1 MTQLIAP
8 QFSSLKAPLMENFN
22 KKFKDMPL
30 FMVEVDRDKIVE
42 VYLNSYPEEL
52 RQEHNCSCCKTFL
65 RQAAGIVTIKENKM
79 VSIWDGLEVEGFQ
92 DVINNIN
99 EYIHSLP
106 ISDKLLVEAKKAGTD
121 KNTDPK
127 TGITWQ
133 HFYLELPNNVVAK
146 KADIPTLKG
155 NARTDKEVLQ
165 RGLEELTLEA
175 TETVLELI
183 GQNSLYRGK
192 EFEPLLKA
200 FALVQ
205 RRFAK
210 ATDKNTFCWEVAGE
224 SGGSLARIKNT
235 AIGTLL
241 VDLSAGMDL
250 DLAVTRFEKVVAP
263 TNYKRPTA
271 LVTPRMIED
280 AKAKLTELGL
290 LEALNRRHAVETDIQ
305 VCDILFKD
313 RAQAVT
319 DIFDTMSKETL
330 VNPKSLTKVEEIS
343 IDDFLANVVPTAK
356 SISVLLENKHMNN
369 FVTLLTSQEPD
380 APRLFKWDNNFSW
393 SYTGAIADSIKERVK
408 AAGGNVVGELR
419 TSLSW
424 YNYDDLDIHVQEPG
438 GNTIYF
444 SAKVSA
450 TSGKLDVDMNAGFS
464 ESRTPVENIIWT
476 DKNKMKEGTYKVFV
490 HNFTRRENTNGGF
503 AVQVECGGEVFD
515 FEFKTN
521 PKSNEK
527 QLIVEFEY
535 SKIDGIKFKGETK
548 SSVLS
553 KEKWGLKT
561 CQFRKV
567 TKLMLSPNHWGGQV
581 GNKHYFFMLEDCKT
595 DEAPRPFFNEF
606 LRPEIDQHRKVL
618 EILGSK
624 VKIED
629 SNNQLSGLGFSDT
642 QRSDIIVKVEGK
654 FTRTLKVKI

>member
-8 QFSSLKAPLMENFN
+8 QFSSLKAPLMENFLL
-22 KKFKDMPL
+22 KFKDMPL
-30 FMVEVDRDKIVE
+30 FMVELDRDKIVE
-42 VYLNSYPEEL
+42 VYLNSFPEEL

-79 VSIWDGLEVEGFQ
+79 VSIWDGLQVEGFQ

-99 EYIHSLP
+99 EYVHSLP
-106 ISDKLLVEAKKAGTD
+106 ITDKLLVEAKKAGTD

-241 VDLSAGMDL
+241 VDLSGGMDL

-290 LEALNRRHAVETDIQ
+290 LEALNRRYAVETDIQ

-319 DIFDTMSKETL
+319 DIFDTMSKETI
-330 VNPKSLTKVEEIS
+330 VNPRSLTKVEEIS
-343 IDDFLANVVPTAK
+343 IDDFLTNVVPTAK
-356 SISVLLENKHMNN
+356 SISVLVENQHLPNL
-369 FVTLLTSQEPD
+369 VSLLTSQEPD
-380 APRLFKWDNNFSW
+380 APHLFKWNNNFSW

-424 YNYDDLDIHVQEPG
+424 YNYDDLDIHVVEPG

-444 SAKVSA
+444 SSKLSA
-450 TSGKLDVDMNAGFS
+450 TSGRLDVDMNAGFTQ
-464 ESRTPVENIIWT
+464 SRTPVENIIWT
-476 DKNKMKEGTYKVFV
+476 DKAKMKEGTYKVYV
-490 HNFTRRENTNGGF
+490 HNFTRRENTGGGF
-503 AVQVECGGEVFD
+503 AVQIECGGETFD

-521 PKSNEK
+521 PKNNEK
-527 QLIVEFEY
+527 QAIVEFEY
-535 SKIDGIKFKGETK
+535 SKTDGIKFKGETK
-548 SSVLS
+548 SNMVS
-553 KEKWGLKT
+553 KDK
-561 CQFRKV
+561 FI
-567 TKLMLSPNHWGGQV
+567 SPL
-581 GNKHYFFMLEDCKT
+581 YF
-595 DEAPRPFFNEF
+595 
-606 LRPEIDQHRKVL
+606 I
-618 EILGSK
+618 
-624 VKIED
+624 
-629 SNNQLSGLGFSDT
+629 
-642 QRSDIIVKVEGK
+642 
-654 FTRTLKVKI
+654 

>member
-1 MTQLIAP
+1 MTQITAP
-8 QFSSLKAPLMENFN
+8 SFTSLKAPLMENFN
-22 KKFKDMPL
+22 KRFKDLPL
-30 FMVEVDRDKIVE
+30 FTVELDRDNIVE
-42 VYLNSYPEEL
+42 TYLNSFPEEL
-52 RQEHNCSCCKTFL
+52 RQEHNCSCCKSFL
-65 RQAAGIVTIKENKM
+65 RQFAGIVTIQENKM
-79 VSIWDGLEVEGFQ
+79 VTLWDNLQVEGFQ

-99 EYIHSLP
+99 EYVHSLP
-106 ISDKLLVEAKKAGTD
+106 VSGTLLADTKKAGTD

-133 HFYLELPNNVVAK
+133 HFFLELPNNVVAK
-146 KADIPTLKG
+146 KADIPTRKG
-155 NARTDKEVLQ
+155 EARTNKEVLQ

-210 ATDKNTFCWEVAGE
+210 AVDKNNFCWEAASE
-224 SGGSLARIKNT
+224 SGGSLARIRNT

-241 VDLSAGMDL
+241 IDLSAGMDL
-250 DLAVTRFEKVVAP
+250 DQAVTRFEKVVAP

-280 AKAKLTELGL
+280 AKSKLSELGL
-290 LEALNRRHAVETDIQ
+290 LEALNRRYAVETDIQ

-313 RAQAVT
+313 RAQAIT
-319 DIFDTMSKETL
+319 DIFDTLSKETL

-343 IDDFLANVVPTAK
+343 IEDFLANVVPTAK
-356 SISVLLENKHMNN
+356 SISVLVENQHLPN
-369 FVTLLTSQEPD
+369 FVSLLTSQEPD
-380 APRLFKWDNNFSW
+380 APHLFKWNNNFSW

-408 AAGGNVVGELR
+408 AAGGNVIGELR

-424 YNYDDLDIHVQEPG
+424 YNHDDLDIHVVEP
-438 GNTIYF
+438 NNVLISYM
-444 SAKVSA
+444 SKLSPS
-450 TSGKLDVDMNAGFS
+450 SGKLDVDMNAGMGR
-464 ESRTPVENIIWT
+464 SRTPVENIIWT
-476 DKNKMKEGTYKVFV
+476 DKAKMKEGTYKVYV
-490 HNFTRRENTNGGF
+490 HNYSRRENTDGGF
-503 AVQVECGGEVFD
+503 VVQIECGGETFD

-521 PKSNEK
+521 PKNNEK

-535 SKIDGIKFKGETK
+535 FKTEGIKFKGETK
-548 SSVLS
+548 SNMVS
-553 KEKWGLKT
+553 KDKWGLKT
-561 CQFRKV
+561 CQFCKV
-567 TKLMLSPNHWGGQV
+567 TNLMLSPNHWGGQV
-581 GNKHYFFMLEDCKT
+581 GNKHFFFMLEDCIS

-606 LRPEIDQHRKVL
+606 LKPEMDENRKVL

-624 VKIED
+624 IKIED

-642 QRSDIIVKVEGK
+642 KRSDIIVKVTGK

>member
-30 FMVEVDRDKIVE
+30 FMVELDRDKIVE
-42 VYLNSYPEEL
+42 VYLNSFPEEL
-52 RQEHNCSCCKTFL
+52 RQEHNCSCCKAFL

-79 VSIWDGLEVEGFQ
+79 VSIWDGLQVEGFQ

-99 EYIHSLP
+99 EYVHSLP
-106 ISDKLLVEAKKAGTD
+106 ITDKLLVEAKKAGTD

-241 VDLSAGMDL
+241 VDLSGGMDL

-290 LEALNRRHAVETDIQ
+290 LEALNRRYAVETDIQ

-319 DIFDTMSKETL
+319 DIFDTMSKETI
-330 VNPKSLTKVEEIS
+330 VNPRSLTKVEEIS
-343 IDDFLANVVPTAK
+343 IDDFLTNVVPTAK

-380 APRLFKWDNNFSW
+380 APHLFKWDNNFSW

-408 AAGGNVVGELR
+408 AAGGNVIGELR

-424 YNYDDLDIHVQEPG
+424 YNYDDLDIHVVEPNG
-438 GNTIYF
+438 VLICYCNKL
-444 SAKVSA
+444 SPS
-450 TSGKLDVDMNAGFS
+450 SGKLDVDMNAGGS
-464 ESRTPVENIIWT
+464 QSRTPVENIIWT
-476 DKNKMKEGTYKVFV
+476 DKSKMKEGTYKVYV
-490 HNFTRRENTNGGF
+490 HNYNRRENVDGGF
-503 AVQVECGGEVFD
+503 AIQVECGGETFD

-521 PKSNEK
+521 PKNDDK
-527 QLIVEFEY
+527 QFIVEFEY
-535 SKIDGIKFKGETK
+535 SKADGIKFKGETK
-548 SSVLS
+548 SSILS

-567 TKLMLSPNHWGGQV
+567 TKLMLSPNHWGGKV
-581 GNKHYFFMLEDCKT
+581 GNRHYMFILEDCKS

-606 LRPEIDQHRKVL
+606 LRPEMDQHRKVF

-629 SNNQLSGLGFSDT
+629 SNDQLSGLGFSDT

>member
-1 MTQLIAP
+1 MTQITAP
-8 QFSSLKAPLMENFN
+8 SFTSLKAPLMENFN
-22 KKFKDMPL
+22 KRFKDLPL
-30 FMVEVDRDKIVE
+30 FTVELDRDKIVE
-42 VYLNSYPEEL
+42 TYLSSFPEEL
-52 RQEHNCSCCKTFL
+52 RQEHNCSCCKSFL
-65 RQAAGIVTIKENKM
+65 RQFAGIVTIQENKM
-79 VSIWDGLEVEGFQ
+79 VTLWDNLQVEGFQ

-99 EYIHSLP
+99 EYVHSLP
-106 ISDKLLVEAKKAGTD
+106 ISSTLLTDAKKAGTD

-127 TGITWQ
+127 TNITWQ
-133 HFYLELPNNVVAK
+133 HFFLELPNNVVAK
-146 KADIPTLKG
+146 KADIPTRKG
-155 NARTDKEVLQ
+155 EARTNKEVLQ

-241 VDLSAGMDL
+241 VDLSGGMDL

-280 AKAKLTELGL
+280 AKAKLSELGL
-290 LEALNRRHAVETDIQ
+290 VESLNRRYATETDIQ

-319 DIFDTMSKETL
+319 DIFDEMSKETL
-330 VNPKSLTKVEEIS
+330 VNPKSLTKVEEIT
-343 IDDFLANVVPTAK
+343 IEDFLANVVPTAK
-356 SISVLLENKHMNN
+356 SISVLVENQHLPN
-369 FVTLLTSQEPD
+369 FVSLLTSQEPD
-380 APRLFKWDNNFSW
+380 APHLFKWNNNFSW

-424 YNYDDLDIHVQEPG
+424 YNYDDLDIHVVEPG

-444 SAKVSA
+444 SSKLSA
-450 TSGKLDVDMNAGFS
+450 TSGKLDVDMNAGGGTT
-464 ESRTPVENIIWT
+464 RTPVENIIWT
-476 DKNKMKEGTYKVFV
+476 NKNTMKEGTYKVRV
-490 HNFTRRENTNGGF
+490 NNFARRETINSGYVVQIECNG
-503 AVQVECGGEVFD
+503 ETFD
-515 FEFKTN
+515 FETDRS
-521 PKSNEK
+521 PMDR
-527 QLIVEFEY
+527 QTQTVAEFEY
-535 SKIDGIKFKGETK
+535 SKTDGIKFKGETK
-548 SSVLS
+548 SNMVS
-553 KEKWGLKT
+553 KDKWGLKT

-567 TKLMLSPNHWGGQV
+567 TNLMLSPNHWGGQV
-581 GNKHYFFMLEDCKT
+581 GNRHYFFMLEDCIS

-606 LRPEIDQHRKVL
+606 LRPEMDQHRKVF
-618 EILGSK
+618 EILGGK

-642 QRSDIIVKVEGK
+642 KRSDIIVKVTGK

>member
-1 MTQLIAP
+1 MTQITAP
-8 QFSSLKAPLMENFN
+8 SFNSLKAPLMENFN
-22 KKFKDMPL
+22 KRFKDLPL
-30 FMVEVDRDKIVE
+30 FTVELDRDKIVE
-42 VYLNSYPEEL
+42 TYLSSFPEEL
-52 RQEHNCSCCKTFL
+52 RQEHNCSCCKSFL
-65 RQAAGIVTIKENKM
+65 RQFAGIVTIQENKM
-79 VSIWDGLEVEGFQ
+79 VTLWDNLQVEGFQ

-99 EYIHSLP
+99 EYVHSLP
-106 ISDKLLVEAKKAGTD
+106 ISSIFLADAKKAGTD

-127 TGITWQ
+127 TNITWQ
-133 HFYLELPNNVVAK
+133 HFFLELPNSVVAK
-146 KADIPTLKG
+146 KADIPTRKG
-155 NARTDKEVLQ
+155 EARTNKEVLQ

-192 EFEPLLKA
+192 EFEFLFKA
-200 FALVQ
+200 FVLVQ

-210 ATDKNTFCWEVAGE
+210 AVDKNNFCWEAASE
-224 SGGSLARIKNT
+224 SGGSLARIRNT

-241 VDLSAGMDL
+241 IDLSAGMDL
-250 DLAVTRFEKVVAP
+250 DNAVTRFEKVVAP
-263 TNYKRPTA
+263 SNYKRPTA

-280 AKAKLTELGL
+280 AKAKLSELGL
-290 LEALNRRHAVETDIQ
+290 LESLNRRYAVETDIQ

-313 RAQAVT
+313 RAQAIT
-319 DIFDTMSKETL
+319 DIFDTLSKETL

-343 IDDFLANVVPTAK
+343 IEDFLANVVPTAK
-356 SISVLLENKHMNN
+356 SISVLVENQHLPN
-369 FVTLLTSQEPD
+369 FVSLLTSQEPD
-380 APRLFKWDNNFSW
+380 APHLFKWDNNFSW

-424 YNYDDLDIHVQEPG
+424 YNYDDLDIHVVEPG

-444 SAKVSA
+444 SSKLSA
-450 TSGKLDVDMNAGFS
+450 TSGRLDVDMNAGFTQ
-464 ESRTPVENIIWT
+464 SRTPVENIIWT
-476 DKNKMKEGTYKVFV
+476 DKAKMKEGTYKVYV
-490 HNFTRRENTNGGF
+490 HNFTRRENTGGGF
-503 AVQVECGGEVFD
+503 AVQIECGGETFD

-521 PKSNEK
+521 PKNNEK

-535 SKIDGIKFKGETK
+535 SKTDGIKFKGETK
-548 SSVLS
+548 SNMVS
-553 KEKWGLKT
+553 KDKWGLKT

-567 TKLMLSPNHWGGQV
+567 TNLMLSPNHWGGQV
-581 GNKHYFFMLEDCKT
+581 GNRHYFFMLEDCIS

-606 LRPEIDQHRKVL
+606 LRPEMDQHRKVF
-618 EILGSK
+618 EILGGK

-642 QRSDIIVKVEGK
+642 KRSDIIVKVTGK

>member
-1 MTQLIAP
+1 MTQITAP
-8 QFSSLKAPLMENFN
+8 SFNSLKAPLMENFN
-22 KKFKDMPL
+22 RRFKDLPL
-30 FMVEVDRDKIVE
+30 FTVELDRDKIVE
-42 VYLNSYPEEL
+42 TYLNSFPEEL
-52 RQEHNCSCCKTFL
+52 RQEHNCSCCKSFL
-65 RQAAGIVTIKENKM
+65 RQFAGIVTIQENKM
-79 VSIWDGLEVEGFQ
+79 VTLWDNLQVEGFQ

-99 EYIHSLP
+99 EYVHSLP
-106 ISDKLLVEAKKAGTD
+106 ISSTLLTDAKKAGTD

-127 TGITWQ
+127 TNITWQ
-133 HFYLELPNNVVAK
+133 HFFLELPNSVVAK
-146 KADIPTLKG
+146 KADIPTRKG
-155 NARTDKEVLQ
+155 EARTNKEVLQ

-210 ATDKNTFCWEVAGE
+210 AVDKNNFCWEAASE
-224 SGGSLARIKNT
+224 SGGSLARIRNT

-241 VDLSAGMDL
+241 IDLSAGMDL
-250 DLAVTRFEKVVAP
+250 DQAVTRFEKVVAP

-280 AKAKLTELGL
+280 AKAKLSELGL
-290 LEALNRRHAVETDIQ
+290 LESLNRRYAVETDIQ

-313 RAQAVT
+313 RAQAIT
-319 DIFDTMSKETL
+319 DIFDTLSKETL

-343 IDDFLANVVPTAK
+343 IEDFLTNVVPTAK
-356 SISVLLENKHMNN
+356 SISVLVENQHLPN
-369 FVTLLTSQEPD
+369 FVSLLTSQEPD
-380 APRLFKWDNNFSW
+380 APHLFKWNNNFSW

-424 YNYDDLDIHVQEPG
+424 YNYDDLDIHVVEPG

-444 SAKVSA
+444 SSKLSA
-450 TSGKLDVDMNAGFS
+450 TSGRLDVDMNAGFTQ
-464 ESRTPVENIIWT
+464 SRTPVENIIWT
-476 DKNKMKEGTYKVFV
+476 DKAKMKEGTYKVFV
-490 HNFTRRENTNGGF
+490 HNFTRRENTGGGF
-503 AVQVECGGEVFD
+503 AVQIECGGETFD

-521 PKSNEK
+521 PKNNEK
-527 QLIVEFEY
+527 QAIVEFEY
-535 SKIDGIKFKGETK
+535 SKTDGIKFKGETK
-548 SSVLS
+548 SNMVS
-553 KEKWGLKT
+553 KDKWGLKT

-567 TKLMLSPNHWGGQV
+567 TNLMLSPNHWGGQV
-581 GNKHYFFMLEDCKT
+581 GNRHYLFMLEDCIS

-606 LRPEIDQHRKVL
+606 LRPEVDQHRKVL
-618 EILGSK
+618 EILGGK

-642 QRSDIIVKVEGK
+642 KRSDIIVKVTGK

>member
-8 QFSSLKAPLMENFN
+8 QFSSLKTPLMENFN
-22 KKFKDMPL
+22 KKFRDMPL
-30 FMVEVDRDKIVE
+30 FTVELDRDKIVE
-42 VYLNSYPEEL
+42 VYLNSFPEEL

-99 EYIHSLP
+99 EYVHSLP
-106 ISDKLLVEAKKAGTD
+106 ITDKLLVEAKKAGTD

-146 KADIPTLKG
+146 KSDIPTLKG

-241 VDLSAGMDL
+241 VDLSGGMDL

-290 LEALNRRHAVETDIQ
+290 LEALNRRYAVETDIQ

-319 DIFDTMSKETL
+319 DIFDTMSKETI
-330 VNPKSLTKVEEIS
+330 VNPRSLTKVEEIS
-343 IDDFLANVVPTAK
+343 IDDFLTNVVPTAK

-380 APRLFKWDNNFSW
+380 APHLFKWDNNFSW

-408 AAGGNVVGELR
+408 AAGGNVIGELR

-424 YNYDDLDIHVQEPG
+424 YNYDDLDIHVVEPNG
-438 GNTIYF
+438 VLICYSNKL
-444 SAKVSA
+444 SPS
-450 TSGKLDVDMNAGFS
+450 SGKLDVDMNAGGS
-464 ESRTPVENIIWT
+464 QSRTPVENIIWT
-476 DKNKMKEGTYKVFV
+476 DKSKMKEGTYKVYV
-490 HNFTRRENTNGGF
+490 HNYNRRENVDGGF
-503 AVQVECGGEVFD
+503 AIQVECGGETFD

-521 PKSNEK
+521 PKNDDK
-527 QLIVEFEY
+527 QFIVEFEY
-535 SKIDGIKFKGETK
+535 SKADGIKFKGETK
-548 SSVLS
+548 SSILS

-567 TKLMLSPNHWGGQV
+567 TKLMLSPNHWGGKV
-581 GNKHYFFMLEDCKT
+581 GNRHYMFILEDCKS

-606 LRPEIDQHRKVL
+606 LRPEMDQHRKVF

-629 SNNQLSGLGFSDT
+629 SNDQLSGLGFSDT